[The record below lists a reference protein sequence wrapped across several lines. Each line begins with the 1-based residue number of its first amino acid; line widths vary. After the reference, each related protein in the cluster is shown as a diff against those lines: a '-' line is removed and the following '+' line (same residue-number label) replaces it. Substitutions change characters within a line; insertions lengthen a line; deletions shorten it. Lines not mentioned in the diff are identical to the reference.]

1 MTGVRVRPARVA
13 DRPAVESLQ
22 RFVSHPSPDLLDAWP
37 AVGTLLVAVDAADRP
52 VGYLLGVGA
61 HLTELAVSPD
71 HRREG
76 RATALVE
83 AFADA
88 CRSDADATDATD
100 AAGAADAAD
109 ATDPP
114 LTLLVHPENDDARAC
129 YEALGFRRDARVPD
143 AFDGDDGL
151 RLVLD

>member
-1 MTGVRVRPARVA
+1 MTDARVRPARTA
-13 DRPAVESLQ
+13 DVPAVESLQ
-22 RFVSHPSPDLLDAWP
+22 RLVSHPSPDLLDAWP

-61 HLTELAVSPD
+61 HVVELAVSPD
-71 HRREG
+71 YRREG

-83 AFADA
+83 AFRDA
-88 CRSDADATDATD
+88 RRSDADAADT
-100 AAGAADAAD
+100 ADAS
-109 ATDPP
+109 
-114 LTLLVHPENDDARAC
+114 LTLLVHPENSGARAC
-129 YEALGFRRDARVPD
+129 YEALGFRRDARIPD

>member
-1 MTGVRVRPARVA
+1 M
-13 DRPAVESLQ
+13 PAVESLQ
-22 RFVSHPSPDLLDAWP
+22 RFVSHPSPGLLDAWP
-37 AVGTLLVAVDAADRP
+37 AVGTLLVTVDADDRP

-83 AFADA
+83 AFRDA
-88 CRSDADATDATD
+88 RRSDAD
-100 AAGAADAAD
+100 AADAAD
-109 ATDPP
+109 AP
-114 LTLLVHPENDDARAC
+114 LTLLVHPENDGARAC
-129 YEALGFRRDARVPD
+129 YEALGFRLDARISD

-151 RLVLD
+151 RLVLESSEG

>member
-1 MTGVRVRPARVA
+1 MAGVRPAR
-13 DRPAVESLQ
+13 DTDLPAVESLQ
-22 RFVSHPSPDLLDAWP
+22 RFVSHPSPGLLDAWP
-37 AVGTLLVAVDAADRP
+37 AVGTLLVTVDADDRP

-83 AFADA
+83 AFRDA
-88 CRSDADATDATD
+88 RRSDAD
-100 AAGAADAAD
+100 AADAAD
-109 ATDPP
+109 AP
-114 LTLLVHPENDDARAC
+114 LTLLVHPENDGARAC
-129 YEALGFRRDARVPD
+129 YEALGFRLDARISD

-151 RLVLD
+151 RLVLESSEG

>member
-1 MTGVRVRPARVA
+1 MTGGDAAATGVRPARAA
-13 DRPAVESLQ
+13 DVPAVESLQ
-22 RFVSHPSPDLLDAWP
+22 RLVSHPSPDLLDAWP

-76 RATALVE
+76 RATALVD
-83 AFADA
+83 AFRDA
-88 CRSDADATDATD
+88 SRSDADAADTT
-100 AAGAADAAD
+100 DAAD
-109 ATDPP
+109 AP
-114 LTLLVHPENDDARAC
+114 LTLLVHPGNDGARAC
-129 YEALGFRRDARVPD
+129 YEAIGFRLDARVPD

>member
-1 MTGVRVRPARVA
+1 MTGGDAAATGVRPARAA
-13 DRPAVESLQ
+13 DVPAVESLQ
-22 RFVSHPSPDLLDAWP
+22 RLVSHPSPDLLDAWP
-37 AVGTLLVAVDAADRP
+37 AVGTLLVTVDAADRP

-76 RATALVE
+76 RATALVD
-83 AFADA
+83 AFRDA
-88 CRSDADATDATD
+88 RRSDADAADTTDS
-100 AAGAADAAD
+100 ADA
-109 ATDPP
+109 P
-114 LTLLVHPENDDARAC
+114 LTLLVHPENDGARAC
-129 YEALGFRRDARVPD
+129 YEALGFRLDARVPD

>member
-1 MTGVRVRPARVA
+1 MTGGHGRDGGDADVAGVRPAR
-13 DRPAVESLQ
+13 DTDLPAVESLQ
-22 RFVSHPSPDLLDAWP
+22 RFVSHPSPGLLDAWP
-37 AVGTLLVAVDAADRP
+37 AVGTLLVAVDADDRP

-83 AFADA
+83 AFRDA
-88 CRSDADATDATD
+88 HRS
-100 AAGAADAAD
+100 GADAAD
-109 ATDPP
+109 AP
-114 LTLLVHPENDDARAC
+114 LTLLVHPENDGARAC
-129 YEALGFRRDARVPD
+129 YEALGFRRDARIPD

>member
-88 CRSDADATDATD
+88 CRSDADA
-100 AAGAADAAD
+100 AGAADAAD

>member
-1 MTGVRVRPARVA
+1 MTGGLGRDGGGADVTGVRPAR
-13 DRPAVESLQ
+13 DTDLPAVESLQ
-22 RFVSHPSPDLLDAWP
+22 RLVSHPSPDLLDAWP
-37 AVGTLLVAVDAADRP
+37 AVGTLLVAVDADDRP

-83 AFADA
+83 AFRDA
-88 CRSDADATDATD
+88 HRS
-100 AAGAADAAD
+100 GADAAD
-109 ATDPP
+109 AP
-114 LTLLVHPENDDARAC
+114 LTLLVHPENDGARAC
-129 YEALGFRRDARVPD
+129 YEALGFRRDARIPD

>member
-1 MTGVRVRPARVA
+1 MTGVRPARDTDV
-13 DRPAVESLQ
+13 PAVESLQ
-22 RFVSHPSPDLLDAWP
+22 RLVSHPSPDLLDAWP
-37 AVGTLLVAVDAADRP
+37 AVGTLLVAVDADDRP

-83 AFADA
+83 AFRDA
-88 CRSDADATDATD
+88 HHAPESDA
-100 AAGAADAAD
+100 
-109 ATDPP
+109 P
-114 LTLLVHPENDDARAC
+114 LTLLVHPENDGARAC
-129 YEALGFRRDARVPD
+129 YEALGFRRDARIPD